1 MRRRE
6 LLVALLAA
14 AGASRLRAAEAT
26 KVYRLAFGIF
36 KKSFFSGLLI
46 DRLQERG
53 YVEGKNLIVDRY
65 IIDDHADHADLV
77 RTVARS
83 KPDVIAFSLDHW
95 LISELA
101 KAAYPTPVVALL
113 PSIAAGLINNMARPE
128 GNITGVTLDAGI
140 EMQGKQLDILRQAV
154 PSISRVAYLSNV
166 DDWNGP
172 WGHAIHDAGEA
183 SGVSIIG
190 VTVDRSAGEREYR
203 TAFTTMMQQSAH
215 GLVYNG
221 LPPNFNNRALIADL
235 ALENKLPSICWT
247 IDTVEKGHG
256 LMSYA
261 PDYSVVPDQ
270 WADMVDKVLKGAKV
284 ADIPVRQPTKF
295 ILAVNLQTAKSLGMQ
310 IPPTLLAQADKVIE

>member
-1 MRRRE
+1 MRRRD

-14 AGASRLRAAEAT
+14 AGASRLRAAEAN
-26 KVYRLAFGIF
+26 KVYRLAFGVF

-83 KPDVIAFSLDHW
+83 KPDVIAFSLDHR

-140 EMQGKQLDILRQAV
+140 EMQGF
-154 PSISRVAYLSNV
+154 
-166 DDWNGP
+166 
-172 WGHAIHDAGEA
+172 E
-183 SGVSIIG
+183 
-190 VTVDRSAGEREYR
+190 
-203 TAFTTMMQQSAH
+203 
-215 GLVYNG
+215 
-221 LPPNFNNRALIADL
+221 
-235 ALENKLPSICWT
+235 
-247 IDTVEKGHG
+247 
-256 LMSYA
+256 
-261 PDYSVVPDQ
+261 
-270 WADMVDKVLKGAKV
+270 
-284 ADIPVRQPTKF
+284 
-295 ILAVNLQTAKSLGMQ
+295 
-310 IPPTLLAQADKVIE
+310 